1 MQRSPP
7 LGERTVT
14 AVTRG
19 RSLRIPIL
27 VLILLAIGPLHAA
40 RFWQIG
46 LEAERAVAV
55 AQDEA
60 AVHARLAAAQHRELI
75 ARTKTFLDV
84 LARVPVVRQT
94 LVDQCHMLLRD
105 LARNAPWQRRLWV
118 VRPDGTAACG
128 SHSPR
133 VDLNVA
139 DREYFRKAVATQS
152 FVVSDYIRSKV
163 QDEAIIVAAMPVVD
177 EDGSVEAVALATL
190 NVGLS
195 EYPLLG
201 VDQSSDS
208 MIMVDRNNVVVS
220 WRTMTEAD
228 APVAAAGTALPEGPL
243 ATLLSSHAKHGEAP
257 GPDGIERIWGVAS
270 ISEPAGRIAIGVSKA
285 EVVAHARSSAAKS
298 IGIAAAVGA
307 LAALAVWFGA
317 ELLLVR
323 NIRALADAARQIG
336 RGNLG
341 VRPQL
346 PASAG
351 ELQLVAR
358 ALSEMAS
365 GLEER
370 EGELRASRVALDEKT
385 AILEATLEHMD
396 QGLVMVD
403 SNATVRVCNAR
414 AMDLLGLPP
423 ALMLSRPSIREVLK
437 YQLGMGEFDA
447 FPEHLRKRAV
457 EEEFTARQHLYER
470 ERPNGTIL
478 EVRTTPLPTGGA
490 VRTYTD
496 LTERKLAERRILHT
510 ARHDVLTDLPNRLL
524 FRERLEEAL
533 ADSQRSGEQFAVLW
547 LDLDRFKAVNDALG
561 HGVGDELL
569 VAVADRIR
577 SILRQGDVIARLGG
591 DEFAILQRAPEQPIA
606 ASSLADR
613 LIHELSQPFHVQ
625 DHQLHIG
632 VSVGMA
638 IWPNDGA
645 DGDTLLKNADLA
657 LYRAKGDG
665 RGVSRFFEAEM
676 DAQVKTRRALELEL
690 RSALGDNQFELYY
703 QPLVGTRDRKVRAF
717 EALVRWNHP
726 TRGLVSPDQFIPLA
740 EETRL
745 ILPLGTWVIQQA
757 CREAAAWS
765 SDLGIA
771 VNISAVQFASG
782 SLVES
787 VRQAL
792 EASGLPPE
800 RLQLEITETVLMDN
814 AELSGRIFRELH
826 DLGVRIALDDFGTG
840 YSSLSYL
847 RSFAFDKIK
856 IDRSF
861 LRELAATGGSLAFI
875 RTIVSLGASLGIPVC
890 AEGVETEQQFEL
902 VRSLGCSEAQG
913 YLISRPQPAAAAL
926 AILKQPGAWAA

>member
-7 LGERTVT
+7 LGQGSPS

-27 VLILLAIGPLHAA
+27 VLILLAIGPLLAA

-163 QDEAIIVAAMPVVD
+163 QDEAIIVAAMPVID
-177 EDGSVEAVALATL
+177 EDGAVEAVALATL

-220 WRTMTEAD
+220 WRTMTEAEV
-228 APVAAAGTALPEGPL
+228 PVGAAGTALPEGPL
-243 ATLLSSHAKHGEAP
+243 AELLSSKAKHGEAP

-323 NIRALADAARQIG
+323 NIRTLADAANQIG

-341 VRPQL
+341 ARPQL

-358 ALSEMAS
+358 ALSDMAS
-365 GLEER
+365 GLEQRER
-370 EGELRASRVALDEKT
+370 ELRASRVALDEKT

-396 QGLVMVD
+396 QGLLMVD
-403 SNATVRVCNAR
+403 NSSTVRVCNAR

-423 ALMLSRPSIREVLK
+423 ALMLSRPSFREVLK
-437 YQLGMGEFDA
+437 YQLGTGEFDDL
-447 FPEHLRKRAV
+447 PEHLRKRAV
-457 EEEFTARQHLYER
+457 EEEFAARQHVYER

-533 ADSQRSGEQFAVLW
+533 AESQRSGEQFAVLW

-613 LIHELSQPFHVQ
+613 LIHGLSQPFHVQ

-726 TRGLVSPDQFIPLA
+726 TRGLVSPDQFIPLT

-745 ILPLGTWVIQQA
+745 ILPLGSWVIQQA

-792 EASGLPPE
+792 EASGLRPE

-814 AELSGRIFRELH
+814 AELSGRIFKELH

>member
-1 MQRSPP
+1 
-7 LGERTVT
+7 
-14 AVTRG
+14 
-19 RSLRIPIL
+19 
-27 VLILLAIGPLHAA
+27 
-40 RFWQIG
+40 
-46 LEAERAVAV
+46 
-55 AQDEA
+55 
-60 AVHARLAAAQHRELI
+60 
-75 ARTKTFLDV
+75 
-84 LARVPVVRQT
+84 
-94 LVDQCHMLLRD
+94 
-105 LARNAPWQRRLWV
+105 
-118 VRPDGTAACG
+118 
-128 SHSPR
+128 
-133 VDLNVA
+133 
-139 DREYFRKAVATQS
+139 
-152 FVVSDYIRSKV
+152 
-163 QDEAIIVAAMPVVD
+163 
-177 EDGSVEAVALATL
+177 
-190 NVGLS
+190 
-195 EYPLLG
+195 
-201 VDQSSDS
+201 
-208 MIMVDRNNVVVS
+208 
-220 WRTMTEAD
+220 
-228 APVAAAGTALPEGPL
+228 
-243 ATLLSSHAKHGEAP
+243 
-257 GPDGIERIWGVAS
+257 
-270 ISEPAGRIAIGVSKA
+270 
-285 EVVAHARSSAAKS
+285 VVAHARSSAAKS

-323 NIRALADAARQIG
+323 NIRTLADAANQIG

-341 VRPQL
+341 ARPQL

-365 GLEER
+365 GLEQR

-403 SNATVRVCNAR
+403 SNGTVRVCNAR
-414 AMDLLGLPP
+414 AIDLLGLPA

-437 YQLGMGEFDA
+437 YQLGIGEFDA

-533 ADSQRSGEQFAVLW
+533 AESQRSGEQFAVLW

-613 LIHELSQPFHVQ
+613 LIHGLSQPFHVQ

-690 RSALGDNQFELYY
+690 RSALGDNEFELYY

-726 TRGLVSPDQFIPLA
+726 TRGLLSPDQFIPLA

-792 EASGLPPE
+792 EASGLRPE

-814 AELSGRIFRELH
+814 AELSGRIFKELH

-875 RTIVSLGASLGIPVC
+875 RTIVSLGASLGIPVR

>member
-1 MQRSPP
+1 
-7 LGERTVT
+7 V
-14 AVTRG
+14 
-19 RSLRIPIL
+19 PIL
-27 VLILLAIGPLHAA
+27 VLILLAIGPLLGA

-46 LEAERAVAV
+46 LEAERAVAL

-75 ARTKTFLDV
+75 ARTRTFLDV
-84 LARVPVVRQT
+84 LTRVPVVRRT

-118 VRPDGTAACG
+118 VRPDGTAACAG
-128 SHSPR
+128 HAPR

-139 DREYFRKAVATQS
+139 DRDYFRQALATRT
-152 FVVSDYIRSKV
+152 FVVSDYIKSRV
-163 QDEAIIVAAMPVVD
+163 QDEPIIVAAMPVMD
-177 EDGSVEAVALATL
+177 EDGTVEAVALATL

-195 EYPLLG
+195 EYPLSG
-201 VDQSSDS
+201 VDQSSDA
-208 MIMVDRNNVVVS
+208 MIMVDSGNVVVS
-220 WRTMTEAD
+220 WRAMAEGER
-228 APVAAAGTALPEGPL
+228 AAALQGTTLPDGPL
-243 ATLLSSHAKHGEAP
+243 AQLLSSDAKHGEAP
-257 GPDGIERIWGVAS
+257 GPDGITRIWGIS
-270 ISEPAGRIAIGVSKA
+270 RISEPAGRIAVGVSKA

-307 LAALAVWFGA
+307 LAAVAVWFGA
-317 ELLLVR
+317 EVLLVR
-323 NIRALADAARQIG
+323 NIRALAEAARQIG
-336 RGNLG
+336 RGNLNA
-341 VRPQL
+341 RPEL
-346 PASAG
+346 PTSAG

-358 ALSEMAS
+358 ALSEMAT
-365 GLEER
+365 GLGER
-370 EGELRASRVALDEKT
+370 EEQLRTSRQALDEKT

-396 QGLVMVD
+396 QGLLMVD
-403 SNATVRVCNAR
+403 ENSSVRICNAR
-414 AMDLLGLPP
+414 AMDLLGLP
-423 ALMLSRPSIREVLK
+423 AELMLARPNFRDVLT
-437 YQLGMGEFDA
+437 YQLAAGEFDDVADHLKQQQA
-447 FPEHLRKRAV
+447 FDKELL
-457 EEEFTARQHLYER
+457 ARQSMYER

-510 ARHDVLTDLPNRLL
+510 ARHDLLTDLPNRLL
-524 FRERLEEAL
+524 FRERLDEAL
-533 ADSQRSGEQFAVLW
+533 AESQRSGDHFAVLW

-561 HGVGDELL
+561 HAVGDELL

-577 SILRQGDVIARLGG
+577 GILRQGDVIARLGG
-591 DEFAILQRAPEQPIA
+591 DEFAILQRAPEQPEA

-613 LIHELSQPFHVQ
+613 LISELSQPFHIH

-638 IWPNDGA
+638 VWPSDGA

-657 LYRAKGDG
+657 LYRAKADG
-665 RGVSRFFEAEM
+665 RGVFRFFEAEM

-690 RSALGDNQFELYY
+690 RSALNDSQFELYY
-703 QPLVGTRDRKVRAF
+703 QPLVGTRDRKVKAF

-726 TRGLVSPDQFIPLA
+726 TRGLVAPDEFIALA
-740 EETRL
+740 EETRM
-745 ILPLGTWVIQQA
+745 ILPLGTWIIQEA
-757 CREAAAWS
+757 CREAAGWP
-765 SDLGIA
+765 LGVGVA

-782 SLVES
+782 TLVQS
-787 VRQAL
+787 VREAL
-792 EASGLPPE
+792 DSSGLRPE
-800 RLQLEITETVLMDN
+800 RLQLEITESVLMDN
-814 AELSGRIFRELH
+814 AELSGHIFKELH

-861 LRELAATGGSLAFI
+861 LRELTATAGSLAFV

-913 YLISRPQPAAAAL
+913 YLIDRPQPAGRAL